1 VTPERQHDGLETR
14 ILEAIASGIIA
25 LDGQH
30 RIRTFNRAAEHTF
43 GVRAADLLD
52 RDGEALAASIPEL
65 PDVLDTFFASGAA
78 HLRAE
83 VQGRRPPDQTLTL
96 ELRMAPLAFAEG
108 PGVAIVVVDRTVQ
121 RALEEA
127 HSAQIART
135 NAIEVSFSRYLAPH
149 VVRTL
154 MKDPDAISLGG
165 TRQRATMLFADIRGF
180 TGIAST
186 LTADRVVVL
195 LNRYFDEAV
204 RVVFAHD
211 GLLDKF
217 YGDGLLAVFG
227 PPLVRDDDARRA
239 VMAAFRLHEA
249 VDRLNEHL
257 HQPLAISIGLATG
270 DVVAGHIG
278 SPQRMD
284 YTVIGDAVNLAAGL
298 QQAAPT
304 GAIYCDAATFAKA
317 GITQDARSMPIRVKG
332 RQAPVDVYRL
342 DASGAEVFASMT

>member
-1 VTPERQHDGLETR
+1 MVDEPHHNGLETR

-25 LDGQH
+25 LDAHG
-30 RIRTFNRAAEHTF
+30 RVCTFNRAAEHTF
-43 GVRAADLLD
+43 GIRASDVLEREVATLD
-52 RDGEALAASIPEL
+52 SVIPEL
-65 PDVLDTFFASGAA
+65 QEVLETFFAAGAA

-83 VQGRRPPDQTLTL
+83 VQGRRPPDQMLTL
-96 ELRMAPLAFAEG
+96 ELRMAPLSFNEG
-108 PGVAIVVVDRTVQ
+108 SGVAIVVVDRTVQ

-127 HSAQIART
+127 HAAQIART
-135 NAIEVSFSRYLAPH
+135 NAIEASFSRYLAPH
-149 VVRTL
+149 VVRSL
-154 MKDPDAISLGG
+154 MEDPDALSLGG
-165 TRQRATMLFADIRGF
+165 ARQRATMLFADIRGF
-180 TGIAST
+180 TGIASA
-186 LTADRVVVL
+186 LTADRVVEL
-195 LNRYFDEAV
+195 LNRYFEEAV

-270 DVVAGHIG
+270 DVVAGHVG
-278 SPQRMD
+278 STQRMD

-304 GAIYCDAATFAKA
+304 GAIYCDASTFVAA
-317 GITQDARSMPIRVKG
+317 EIALEAEPIPVRVKG
-332 RQAPVDVYRL
+332 REAPVTAYRL
-342 DASGAEVFASMT
+342 SEAVTDRLAGNF